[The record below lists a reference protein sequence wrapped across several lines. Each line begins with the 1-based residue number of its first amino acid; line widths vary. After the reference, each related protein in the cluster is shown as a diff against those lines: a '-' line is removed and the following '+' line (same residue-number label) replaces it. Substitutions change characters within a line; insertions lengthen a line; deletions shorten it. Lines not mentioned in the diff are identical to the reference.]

1 MSEKEEVKD
10 EKKFNIVYQNDDVV
24 IAFRVKEEEEWI
36 KIVLIQIA
44 EIISY
49 LSRVGSVLNE
59 WNRANS

>member
-24 IAFRVKEEEEWI
+24 IAFRIKDEEEWI
-36 KIVLIQIA
+36 KVVLIQIA
-44 EIISY
+44 EKVSY